1 MVALLT
7 PLTKEL
13 VFLVRVKEVQVMAS
27 KDDGEAAEW
36 EEDELDGRPIYIDV
50 S

>member
-1 MVALLT
+1 LT

-13 VFLVRVKEVQVMAS
+13 LFLVRVKEVQVMTS
-27 KDDGEAAEW
+27 KDDDGVAEW
-36 EEDELDGRPIYIDV
+36 EEDELDGKPIYIDV